1 MNRKIAILGDSTSG
15 AKLGQCG
22 DNTVGWAEY
31 VNDYLSDTGYTGVN
45 KCVVGW
51 GIRDFFNRKGSWI
64 DTTLAR
70 LKKNDILLACFGTL
84 ERSPLTRTDFGGF
97 GARGSLFGQDDR
109 YELVYDEHY
118 KVEYKVYT
126 FGEYLRQL
134 AQKAKDKDV
143 KLYFLS
149 QVPRN
154 TWENGRHKRTY
165 SIEYAKIM
173 ENIAN
178 EVNVGFLDTNEILSV
193 FLDKIGQEKAK
204 ELYSLTDMSH
214 TTPEGAKIY
223 AEIIVKELHKK
234 YPGDFNFILK

>member
-1 MNRKIAILGDSTSG
+1 MEQLIQKD
-15 AKLGQCG
+15 
-22 DNTVGWAEY
+22 W
-31 VNDYLSDTGYTGVN
+31 
-45 KCVVGW
+45 
-51 GIRDFFNRKGSWI
+51 
-64 DTTLAR
+64 
-70 LKKNDILLACFGTL
+70 
-84 ERSPLTRTDFGGF
+84 
-97 GARGSLFGQDDR
+97 LFIQN
-109 YELVYDEHY
+109 
-118 KVEYKVYT
+118 
-126 FGEYLRQL
+126 LRQL
-134 AQKAKDKDV
+134 SQKVKDKGV

-178 EVNVGFLDTNEILSV
+178 EVNVGFLDTNEILAV

-234 YPGDFNFILK
+234 YPGDFNFVLK